1 MSTRDRIIGEAMR
14 LFWEKGYASTSI
26 ADILKAAD
34 ANAGSLYHFFPGKQ
48 DLLIA
53 VLDAYQAGIR
63 PMLLDPAWAGIDD
76 PVERIFALLAKYRQL
91 LVDTECSYGCP
102 IGYLALE
109 LHEPDPPVRVRIAAN
124 FDGWVAAIEECIL
137 AARDRFPEST
147 DPRRLAHFVLTTMEG
162 AVMQARTY
170 RNIETFDHSI
180 EELRRYFDT
189 LQQSARP
196 PRTKGR
202 KR

>member
-1 MSTRDRIIGEAMR
+1 MSTRDRIIGEVMR

-53 VLDAYQAGIR
+53 VLDTYQSGIK

-124 FDGWVAAIEECIL
+124 FDGWVTAIEECIL
-137 AARDRFPEST
+137 AARDRFPKSV

-170 RNIETFDHSI
+170 RTIDTFDHSI

-189 LQQSARP
+189 LQQAARP
-196 PRTKGR
+196 QKTKGR